1 MMTEKQTTDIKA
13 TDNTRQIRPALY
25 LIPSTMSDAPVSDV
39 IPDGNITIIR
49 GIRHFVVENVRT
61 VRRFL
66 KRCDRN
72 IDIDTLSFTVLD
84 EHTRPEEIPAML
96 SPIAE
101 GHPVGV
107 ISEAG
112 CPAIADPGADLVA
125 IAQTKGYETIP
136 LVGPSSIIL
145 SLMGS
150 GFNGQSFAFVGYLPH
165 ESKARTARLRELEQ
179 RIRREGQT
187 QIFIETPYRNN
198 RLIAELASTLPP
210 GLKLCV
216 ASDITGPQQSIV
228 TLPLSKW
235 AKRKYDYDKIPMI
248 FLLNS

>member
-216 ASDITGPQQSIV
+216 ASDITGESQDIT
-228 TLPLSKW
+228 TLPIAKW
-235 AKRKYDYDKIPMI
+235 KKKSFDYSRKPTI
-248 FLLNS
+248 FLLYR